1 MKKRLVSIFLVI
13 LLCAITCLALVACSN
28 SAPDKFLEKFAEAK
42 KYTVT
47 EYAND
52 NNSSVIMIIKRN
64 SNDFHFYVPIF
75 YDNYAFETTDGYEVY
90 ESSSGTNY
98 NVYNSKTIPFQ
109 NLIDSN
115 KAQIIQE
122 FVPNY
127 EKGTIAKDALKNKF
141 EKKDGKW
148 YLLDSDGAIRDDYG
162 YIVMNKGSFIAYDTD
177 GKCRYALKLSCGTIE
192 KPKV

>member
-1 MKKRLVSIFLVI
+1 MKKRLVSIVILI
-13 LLCAITCLALVACSN
+13 LLCASTCLVLVACSN

-52 NNSSVIMIIKRN
+52 NNSSIIMNIKRN
-64 SNDFHFYVPIF
+64 NNNFYLHVPIF
-75 YDNYAFETTDGYEVY
+75 YDNYAFEITDGYEIY
-90 ESSSGTNY
+90 ESSNGTSY

-109 NLIDSN
+109 TIIDSN
-115 KAQIIQE
+115 KAKIIQE

-127 EKGTIAKDALKNKF
+127 EKGAIDKGALKNKF
-141 EKKDGKW
+141 EKKNGKW
-148 YLLDSDGAIRDDYG
+148 YLLDSEGVLREDYG

-177 GKCRYALKLSCGTIE
+177 GKCRYTLKLSCGTIE
-192 KPKV
+192 KPKI